1 VATDIED
8 IRKNSKILI
17 NSIPYNVEDLE
28 FMKPGKGRAIYRLK
42 LRNLQ
47 DGSTVERTYHSSESV
62 DEVHVTS
69 QEMQYLYKQDEH
81 YVFMNTETFEQT
93 FLDESLIGNKKG
105 FMKDG
110 TIVNVLLMGEKA
122 LDITLP
128 NFVELKVVESAV
140 SNKTDTVTNQAK
152 MVLMETGVNLG
163 VPTFIKE
170 GDILKID
177 TRTGTYVERVTA
189 KK

>member
-1 VATDIED
+1 
-8 IRKNSKILI
+8 
-17 NSIPYNVEDLE
+17 
-28 FMKPGKGRAIYRLK
+28 

-47 DGSTVERTYHSSESV
+47 DGSTFERTFHSGEKV
-62 DEVHVTS
+62 DEISVSS

-93 FLDESLIGNKKG
+93 FLDEALIGNKKG
-105 FMKDG
+105 FLKDG
-110 TIVNVLLMGEKA
+110 TLVNVLLMGEKA

-128 NFVELKVVESAV
+128 NFVELKVVESSI

-152 MVLMETGVNLG
+152 MVVMETGVSIG

-177 TRTGTYVERVTA
+177 TRSGSYVERITQ